1 MIYPYK
7 RKPLIVYTSSTSK
20 VKDYCYAIASSW
32 YFESF
37 ISICI
42 ILNTVCLGLTC
53 YNEPDGLS
61 DIMDICS
68 TIFNIIYTIEAI
80 IKIVAFDWAYFAECW
95 NNFDFTI
102 VIVAWFGQISVVAR
116 EEAGTA
122 SGSSNV
128 TTVVIIFRITRVFK
142 IVSKNKSLN
151 MLFFTMI
158 GAVP

>member
-1 MIYPYK
+1 MIYLYK

-20 VKDYCYAIASSW
+20 VKDYCYAIASSR

-37 ISICI
+37 IFICI
-42 ILNTVCLGLTC
+42 ILNTVCLGLTW

-80 IKIVAFDWAYFAECW
+80 IKIVAFGWAYFADGW

-102 VIVAWFGQISVVAR
+102 VLVAWFGQISVAAG
-116 EEAGTA
+116 EEAGSG

-128 TTVVIIFRITRVFK
+128 ATVVTIFRIMRVFK
-142 IVSKNKSLN
+142 IVRKNKSLN
-151 MLFFTMI
+151 VLFFTMV

>member
-1 MIYPYK
+1 MIYLYK

-20 VKDYCYAIASSW
+20 AKDHCYTIASSW

-37 ISICI
+37 IFICI
-42 ILNTVCLGLTC
+42 ILNTVCLGLTW

-61 DIMDICS
+61 DILDICS

-80 IKIVAFDWAYFAECW
+80 IKIVAFGWAYFADGW

-102 VIVAWFGQISVVAR
+102 VLVAWFGQISVAAGA
-116 EEAGTA
+116 EAGTLA
-122 SGSSNV
+122 
-128 TTVVIIFRITRVFK
+128 TVVTILRIMRVFK
-142 IVSKNKSLN
+142 IVRKNKSLN
-151 MLFFTMI
+151 VLFFTMV